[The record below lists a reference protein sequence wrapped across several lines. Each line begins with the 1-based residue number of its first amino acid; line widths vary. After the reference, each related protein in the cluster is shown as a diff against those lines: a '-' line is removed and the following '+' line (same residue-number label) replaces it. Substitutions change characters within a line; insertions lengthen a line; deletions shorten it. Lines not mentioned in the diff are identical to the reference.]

1 MKNGAYPYWYAPLTV
16 LRRQGGSLGSIW
28 KPGIWPTA
36 RDFSPAE
43 AIFPQEYF
51 VYYKGKWC
59 TAGGKDPLFGHVDG
73 FQIDP
78 KIFKKD
84 FNCLKGMEFIWD
96 LFCDFFPYKS
106 QNRQR
111 RQAMPSWLKLR
122 QHRTIASASLSRLFA
137 PLPQFRKWEIHTVF
151 LHFRNFEL
159 EQKSCLR
166 LLAELCGAALIFL
179 RSQWPPRLPF

>member
-1 MKNGAYPYWYAPLTV
+1 MKDVPANSIVMGNPCVIREKQPSGVWKYRYIRNIRLSHDSRISTCHTE
-16 LRRQGGSLGSIW
+16 LQLGSIW

-36 RDFSPAE
+36 RDFSPDE

-84 FNCLKGMEFIWD
+84 FNCPKGMKFIWD

-111 RQAMPSWLKLR
+111 HQAMPSWLKSKIL
-122 QHRTIASASLSRLFA
+122 I
-137 PLPQFRKWEIHTVF
+137 RK
-151 LHFRNFEL
+151 
-159 EQKSCLR
+159 
-166 LLAELCGAALIFL
+166 
-179 RSQWPPRLPF
+179 